1 MVHIYHTGLS
11 YIGAR
16 NTHVYDF
23 STCTLTQVG
32 GLCGHQA
39 GVTCI
44 TAKGDGH
51 HFISNG
57 KDQTMKLWDIRKMLD
72 PNDSKMAKAAN
83 IPHWCAPRHSPR
95 GNGRG

>member
-1 MVHIYHTGLS
+1 MNDCCLCEPT
-11 YIGAR
+11 
-16 NTHVYDF
+16 TYDAV
-23 STCTLTQVG
+23 QVG

-72 PNDSKMAKAAN
+72 PGDAKMVKAAN
-83 IPHWCAPRHSPR
+83 IPNWCGTVCTRSFYYLV
-95 GNGRG
+95 GYLVGRWV

>member
-1 MVHIYHTGLS
+1 MRS
-11 YIGAR
+11 
-16 NTHVYDF
+16 
-23 STCTLTQVG
+23 CTNSLLKVG

-72 PNDSKMAKAAN
+72 PNDSKMVKAAN
-83 IPHWCAPRHSPR
+83 IPHWCDRLAAAR
-95 GNGRG
+95 